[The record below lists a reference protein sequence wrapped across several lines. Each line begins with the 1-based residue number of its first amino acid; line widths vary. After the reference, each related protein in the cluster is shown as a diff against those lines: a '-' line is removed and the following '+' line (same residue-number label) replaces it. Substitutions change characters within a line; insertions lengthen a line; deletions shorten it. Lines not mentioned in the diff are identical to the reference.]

1 MQLVQIDRP
10 VPGRESADVVRTFC
24 FTQNLAAQEASGDRL
39 ASVSVERVLTRL
51 EGSTESDALL
61 LALVDESLTP
71 VLAPVGDL
79 GLPVLPASDDER
91 DLEVAAFA
99 YLSIPLLEERRVV
112 EVEIVLDAAHLPLPG
127 EELDADAVEIRAELM
142 HGVEGLCRALGR
154 DIIQLWS
161 DSGAPEH
168 YSPAVTVDQYA
179 LRVATPLLRVP
190 DAFSI
195 RIARNYAPVDGLSTL
210 LSTAS
215 ADADHGHLHTEP
227 VEWTEQRLREAAAR
241 LTARGETQLVV
252 LLVDGSGTARALCE
266 FTAHSGA
273 DPAVAELGV
282 VAVDRGFRGRGLGH
296 AVLAAGLANLP
307 PEVRTI
313 YASAAAGDTA
323 TARLLAPYTPELL
336 TSATAWQRI
345 LP

>member
-1 MQLVQIDRP
+1 M
-10 VPGRESADVVRTFC
+10 RTFC
-24 FTQNLAAQEASGDRL
+24 FHQNLAAQEASGDRL

-51 EGSTESDALL
+51 QGSTESDALL
-61 LALVDESLTP
+61 LALVDDSLTP

-79 GLPVLPASDDER
+79 GVPVIPATDDER

-99 YLSIPLLEERRVV
+99 YLSIPLLEELRVV
-112 EVEIVLDAAHLPLPG
+112 EVELVLDAGYLPLPG
-127 EELDADAVEIRAELM
+127 EELDTDAVSVRAELM
-142 HGVEGLCRALGR
+142 RGVEEVCRALGR
-154 DIIQLWS
+154 DVLQLWS
-161 DSGAPEH
+161 DQGAPEH
-168 YSPAVTVDQYA
+168 YCPAVTVDQYA
-179 LRVATPLLRVP
+179 LRAATPSPRVP
-190 DAFSI
+190 DGFSV
-195 RIARNYAPVDGLSTL
+195 RVARNYAPVDGLSTL

-227 VEWTEQRLREAAAR
+227 VRWTGDRLREAAAR
-241 LTARGETQLVV
+241 LAARGETQLVV

-273 DPAVAELGV
+273 DPTVAELGV
-282 VAVDRGFRGRGLGH
+282 VSVDRGFRGRGLGH
-296 AVLAAGLANLP
+296 AVLAAGLTNLA
-307 PEVRTI
+307 PEVQTV